1 MRFLSVAGLVYLAVT
16 LILVIGI
23 AVFFFVA
30 ERSRPDPEFEARVQ
44 QCLVEVRALQQQGY
58 GEDAAYAEAN
68 TRPVCEG
75 LNLRVFRSGSGPTA
89 TAIP

>member
-1 MRFLSVAGLVYLAVT
+1 LRFLSIAGVIYLAVT
-16 LILVIGI
+16 LLLVIGI

-44 QCLVEVRALQQQGY
+44 QCLAEVRSLRQQGY
-58 GEDAAYAEAN
+58 AEDAAYAEAN
-68 TRPVCEG
+68 TRPVCQG
-75 LNLRVFRSGSGPTA
+75 LNLRVFRSGIVPTA